1 MEKEELIRNLGAN
14 ITMCFLEGCPRAD
27 KCVKHLAYK
36 MFGDQKTHGKT
47 VMPSSLKADGQCDQ
61 FEEAIA
67 KRYAKGAQH
76 IFDEVRM
83 KHFAEI
89 KARVVR
95 ILGGRTSYYRC
106 MRGEKHALLNSA
118 DMYFNDFFDTASPD
132 DPEAMRLTT
141 SDIYDYIRKRAGS
154 RAVTE
159 SITVFGRYLS
169 NVPDIQKVH
178 IASGTAYYVKYR
190 KNER

>member
-36 MFGDQKTHGKT
+36 MFGDQKTYGKT

-61 FEEAIA
+61 FEEPIA

-106 MRGEKHALLNSA
+106 MRGEKLITEEQQAQIANLFKS
-118 DMYFNDFFDTASPD
+118 YG
-132 DPEAMRLTT
+132 
-141 SDIYDYIRKRAGS
+141 YDSGNLYDEYI
-154 RAVTE
+154 E
-159 SITVFGRYLS
+159 SL
-169 NVPDIQKVH
+169 
-178 IASGTAYYVKYR
+178 
-190 KNER
+190 

>member
-1 MEKEELIRNLGAN
+1 
-14 ITMCFLEGCPRAD
+14 
-27 KCVKHLAYK
+27 
-36 MFGDQKTHGKT
+36 MFGDQKTYGKT

-106 MRGEKHALLNSA
+106 MRGEKLITEEQQAQIANLFKS
-118 DMYFNDFFDTASPD
+118 YG
-132 DPEAMRLTT
+132 
-141 SDIYDYIRKRAGS
+141 YDSGNLYDEYI
-154 RAVTE
+154 E
-159 SITVFGRYLS
+159 SL
-169 NVPDIQKVH
+169 
-178 IASGTAYYVKYR
+178 
-190 KNER
+190 